1 MDHGSVAKS
10 LQLTIHKQQLL
21 CYHLLFI
28 LTFLVAFV
36 VSVCLKVNSNEI
48 CEERL
53 FFIIFEKRDV
63 TSSPH
68 FEA

>member
-1 MDHGSVAKS
+1 MWKQDRVDHGSVAKI
-10 LQLTIHKQQLL
+10 LKLKINKQQLL

-36 VSVCLKVNSNEI
+36 VSVCLKVNSKEI

-53 FFIIFEKRDV
+53 FFIIFRK
-63 TSSPH
+63 T
-68 FEA
+68 